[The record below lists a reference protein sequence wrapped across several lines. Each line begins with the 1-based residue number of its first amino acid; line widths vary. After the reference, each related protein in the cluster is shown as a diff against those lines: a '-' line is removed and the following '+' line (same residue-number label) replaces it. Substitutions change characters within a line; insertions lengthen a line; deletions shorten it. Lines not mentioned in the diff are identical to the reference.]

1 MVEAAAKSD
10 AREALAAEFAE
21 EDFTLQ
27 QWEDMVD
34 IMMATRSG
42 EWKPSDP
49 EEVSRWFLD
58 RVEEHTEQ
66 LHVGAA

>member
-1 MVEAAAKSD
+1 MFDAAAKSD

-34 IMMATRSG
+34 IMMATRSKANG
-42 EWKPSDP
+42 NRRILRRGISVVP
-49 EEVSRWFLD
+49 
-58 RVEEHTEQ
+58 
-66 LHVGAA
+66 